1 MGSSETVYA
10 HGHGFEGAGLQD
22 SLQGVEACVATYQE
36 VQLDR
41 DEYMNLVAMESEAG
55 MAIAGKCHSKAAGED
70 PGVVREPPEQRDQRP
85 AGPAEGNG
93 AKSTPCPRA
102 FFIG

>member
-1 MGSSETVYA
+1 MGSSEKVCT
-10 HGHGFEGAGLQD
+10 HGHGFEGAGLRD

-55 MAIAGKCHSKAAGED
+55 MALAGKCHSKAEGKTRAWSVNHLNNETIGQHTCK
-70 PGVVREPPEQRDQRP
+70 PCRRE
-85 AGPAEGNG
+85 
-93 AKSTPCPRA
+93 
-102 FFIG
+102 